1 MAKLLRLV
9 ALSLLLAFS
18 ASAQDKKEVDLALAL
33 AIDISGSIDPDEAK
47 LQREGYVQAFRD
59 PVIKKAILGGSHGRI
74 AVAYYEWSDAWVQ
87 RLLIDWTLLD
97 LEAAID
103 AFTTRLANAPISIAR
118 RTSISGAIRYAIPLF
133 GRSPYEAERKVLDI
147 SGDGSNNDGGL
158 VTDMRYEALKE
169 RIVINGLPIMNDRPN
184 PFGFPSEAD
193 LDKYYLHC
201 VTGGPRSFV
210 EVATNFEDFP
220 RAVRKKLLQEV
231 ADLGPDRGGRVTTS
245 TSACGPCPTARS
257 SRKAGGGRC
266 AARTTTP
273 PSCGRNTSWAATSAS
288 GAAASSGSAAS
299 GSRRTDPPLRHGPV
313 TLRATRPSGR
323 QSVERTEVYGRTREH
338 TRRRRAHELPPACE
352 AAALVRCAEK
362 AAHRPFA
369 RAPRRPRRGEQHHAE
384 HTASSLEERLP
395 IG

>member
-1 MAKLLRLV
+1 MVKLLRIV
-9 ALSLLLAFS
+9 AISLLIAFS

-59 PVIKKAILGGSHGRI
+59 PVIVKAILGGSHGRI

-97 LEAAID
+97 SEAAIME
-103 AFTTRLANAPISIAR
+103 FTTRLANAPISIAR
-118 RTSISGAIRYAIPLF
+118 RTSISGAIRYALPLF

-184 PFGFPSEAD
+184 PFGFPSESD

-231 ADLGPDRGGRVTTS
+231 ANLSPELGPL
-245 TSACGPCPTARS
+245 
-257 SRKAGGGRC
+257 K
-266 AARTTTP
+266 
-273 PSCGRNTSWAATSAS
+273 
-288 GAAASSGSAAS
+288 
-299 GSRRTDPPLRHGPV
+299 GPV
-313 TLRATRPSGR
+313 NDFDIALGPLPDGTQLAQSGR
-323 QSVERTEVYGRTREH
+323 
-338 TRRRRAHELPPACE
+338 
-352 AAALVRCAEK
+352 
-362 AAHRPFA
+362 RPV
-369 RAPRRPRRGEQHHAE
+369 RGEDDYTKFVRPE
-384 HTASSLEERLP
+384 YELGCDVGERRSREFWQRRFGVTP
-395 IG
+395 D

>member
-9 ALSLLLAFS
+9 ALCFLIVFP
-18 ASAQDKKEVDLALAL
+18 ASAQDRKGVDLALAM

-59 PVIKKAILGGSHGRI
+59 PVIVKAILGGSHGRI

-97 LEAAID
+97 SETAIEAFA
-103 AFTTRLANAPISIAR
+103 TRLANAPISIAR

-169 RIVINGLPIMNDRPN
+169 RIAINGLPIMNDRPN
-184 PFGFPSEAD
+184 PFGFPSEDD

-210 EVATNFEDFP
+210 EVARNFEDFP

-231 ADLGPDRGGRVTTS
+231 ADNGPHLAPASDFDIGLGLLPDGTQL
-245 TSACGPCPTARS
+245 AQ
-257 SRKAGGGRC
+257 
-266 AARTTTP
+266 
-273 PSCGRNTSWAATSAS
+273 NN
-288 GAAASSGSAAS
+288 
-299 GSRRTDPPLRHGPV
+299 
-313 TLRATRPSGR
+313 
-323 QSVERTEVYGRTREH
+323 
-338 TRRRRAHELPPACE
+338 
-352 AAALVRCAEK
+352 
-362 AAHRPFA
+362 
-369 RAPRRPRRGEQHHAE
+369 RRPVRGDDDYTKFVRPEYELGCDVGERRSREFWQRRFGV
-384 HTASSLEERLP
+384 TP
-395 IG
+395 D